1 MDFRQSEKEK
11 LEMVENYGML
21 KTELEKVV
29 SEKFLFFEN
38 VKNLEMAYKKDLV
51 QQKQKQEEG

>member
-1 MDFRQSEKEK
+1 
-11 LEMVENYGML
+11 MVENYGML

-29 SEKFLFFEN
+29 SEKSLFFEN

-51 QQKQKQEEG
+51 